1 MARQKLAVNMP
12 GVAPGKEL
20 AGIPVGDETAEE
32 RVLALL
38 GGTVTEDS
46 YKVSGLLFIILG
58 RVSFTFLKLFSS
70 TFTKI
75 YSVSMSSTIFRN
87 HFAPIVN

>member
-1 MARQKLAVNMP
+1 LELFSKTGTMARQKLAVNMP

-46 YKVSGLLFIILG
+46 YKVSVLLFSVLYFLFPIL
-58 RVSFTFLKLFSS
+58 
-70 TFTKI
+70 
-75 YSVSMSSTIFRN
+75 
-87 HFAPIVN
+87 H